1 MLNSDTLIY
10 HGIVNVLFCT
20 YFIYR
25 CGIKSLSSFLSILY
39 LITAICSYLYSLDP
53 SFQYSYSNQPITT
66 ESLMFFNL
74 ANFLFIFPFRNFN
87 IDNVSIISKI
97 NFVKIRRVLNALVVV
112 NLLFFLLDFIE
123 IFNGLFSVDIKA
135 LRDSTYGEYIAPWW
149 SNPFFGVLRRLTTAC
164 EPIFLFFSIFGFV
177 FAKNKTVYKYYFL
190 IYLLSIVR
198 IVGLVGSRAIIVFT
212 ILDLLILFILFQAL
226 LNKPIKKRIVKAS
239 FVVFIL
245 IAVFFS
251 SITIA
256 RFSDSALTSK
266 ASEAIQSSTLLYMG
280 ESGIN
285 FMGSMYDKENNLL
298 LGYDAFPLFRRV
310 LGLEYFGVD
319 RMKDTEYIEK
329 ATNTRAFIFYQL
341 SGNIYSNF
349 GKLGTILILILFNI
363 FFKTIT
369 FSKRNISFISFLA
382 IFFCASIV
390 AKGIFYNTLITEA
403 GNLSIVLV
411 IMLYL
416 FFQNEKN
423 RINLNINYK
432 SNFKS
437 K

>member
-1 MLNSDTLIY
+1 
-10 HGIVNVLFCT
+10 
-20 YFIYR
+20 
-25 CGIKSLSSFLSILY
+25 
-39 LITAICSYLYSLDP
+39 
-53 SFQYSYSNQPITT
+53 
-66 ESLMFFNL
+66 MFFNL